1 MTTRRTALVGF
12 FAAGAAAAGLVPAL
26 GAPKRSRAMQL
37 LDPDNK
43 GAIGLED
50 AKKTAA
56 SLFDRLD
63 RNHNGVLNKRE
74 LGGRVTP
81 QEFAATDAD
90 KTGTLSKAEYLAIVE
105 KRFKAANPDNDS
117 TLDDKEL
124 NSRPGRALLRLLL
137 L

>member
-1 MTTRRTALVGF
+1 MMTRRTALVAF
-12 FAAGAAAAGLVPAL
+12 LAAGAAAAGLVPAF

-37 LDPDNK
+37 LDPGNK
-43 GAIGLED
+43 GAISLED

-56 SLFDRLD
+56 ALFDRLD
-63 RNHNGVLNKRE
+63 RNRNGALNKRE

-90 KTGTLSKAEYLAIVE
+90 KNGMLSKAEYLGIVE
-105 KRFKAANPDNDS
+105 KRFKAANPDNDG
-117 TLDDKEL
+117 TLDEKEL
-124 NSRPGRALLRLLL
+124 ASRNGRALLRLLL